1 MSRPMTHAPRT
12 FEKDK
17 PMNFKQLETFR
28 AVMLTGSMT
37 IAAKQL
43 HTSQPNVSRVI
54 GKLEA
59 EIGFELFDRFAGR
72 VQPTKAGE
80 AFFREVERAFM
91 GLDSMADSA
100 RAIRELGQGVLRVAA
115 AASIA
120 MSALPIAIR
129 LFHERYPRIR
139 VVVDANESSVI
150 ANWVATQHS
159 DIGFVAY
166 VSDKPGVVASVIH
179 TENAACIV
187 PSGHRLAERHCLAPE
202 DLEGERFISLP
213 TGSASRIAVD
223 SLFSSVRRV
232 MVLETAYAVTICRM
246 VNEGLGVS
254 LVNPIVSRTTK
265 FPGIVSIPFRPEIP
279 FKSYMLRP
287 QLAPRDTH
295 SDFFVD
301 CVKKAFRATLA
312 DSTK

>member
-1 MSRPMTHAPRT
+1 
-12 FEKDK
+12 
-17 PMNFKQLETFR
+17 MNFKQLETFR

-54 GKLEA
+54 GKLET

-72 VQPTKAGE
+72 IQPTKAGE
-80 AFFREVERAFM
+80 VFFKEVERAFM
-91 GLDSMADSA
+91 GLDSVAESA
-100 RAIRELGQGVLRVAA
+100 RAIKDLGQGVLRVAT

-129 LFHERYPRIR
+129 IFHERYPRIR
-139 VVVDANESSVI
+139 VVVQTNESSVI
-150 ANWVATQHS
+150 ANWVATQYS

-166 VSDKPGVVASVIH
+166 VNDKPGVIPSLIH
-179 TENAACIV
+179 TESAVCVV
-187 PSGHRLAERHCLAPE
+187 PMGHKLAKRKYLVPK

-213 TGSASRIAVD
+213 SGSHSRLSIDAV
-223 SLFSSVRRV
+223 FGTVQRI
-232 MVLETAYAVTICRM
+232 MTLETAYAVTICRM

-254 LVNPIVSRTTK
+254 LVNPIVSRATK
-265 FPGIVSIPFRPEIP
+265 FPSIVSVPFKPDIL
-279 FKSYMLRP
+279 FKSYLLRP

-295 SDFFVD
+295 TDFFVE
-301 CVKKAFRATLA
+301 CMKQAFRAT
-312 DSTK
+312 